1 MTSADTDKTHSNA
14 ADHGYE
20 EPSAEELAAIEAE
33 DNGEDVDDV
42 SEVEQLRAE
51 AALNL
56 DRYQRAVADLANYR
70 RRKDQEIMRIGT
82 QTRRT
87 VLQHFLPVVDDFE
100 RALAAVDGD
109 AAGAQWVEGFRLI
122 ERKLWSVLE
131 HEGISPIESIGE
143 PFDPNFHEA
152 VEVEQGVEN
161 ADTVVGE
168 HRRGYMIGDE
178 VLRPAMVKVGRADS
192 KNDSDKTS

>member
-1 MTSADTDKTHSNA
+1 MTSAETEKTRGQA
-14 ADHGYE
+14 TGPGLD

-33 DNGEDVDDV
+33 DLDGVEDV
-42 SEVEQLRAE
+42 SEVEELRAE

-70 RRKDQEIMRIGT
+70 RRKDQELLRIGT

-87 VLQHFLPVVDDFE
+87 VLQQFLPVVDDFE
-100 RALAAVDGD
+100 RALASVDGD
-109 AAGAQWVEGFRLI
+109 SGTAEWIEGFRLI
-122 ERKLWSVLE
+122 ERKLWAVME
-131 HEGISPIESIGE
+131 QAGVRPIDAIGQ

-168 HRRGYMIGDE
+168 HRRGYMLGED
-178 VLRPAMVKVGRADS
+178 VLRPAMVKVGRADGQS
-192 KNDSDKTS
+192 ASTESD